1 MYGYLILFAWVLV
14 EQLGIPLPAA
24 PVLLTAGALSA
35 EHELNFAF
43 ALLAGLAGS
52 LIADSIPLHFPAPST
67 FPRKALAARSHEI
80 PCDRDIVLYCTCPS
94 EATAARTAMT
104 LHKLGIERVRSLR
117 GGYGEW
123 KRLGYPVDPLRKPFF
138 TLPDRP

>member
-1 MYGYLILFAWVLV
+1 MALPENILPMYGYLILFAWVLV

-52 LIADSIPLHFPAPST
+52 LIADSIPSVSYTHLLAY
-67 FPRKALAARSHEI
+67 RRDALA
-80 PCDRDIVLYCTCPS
+80 
-94 EATAARTAMT
+94 
-104 LHKLGIERVRSLR
+104 VRL
-117 GGYGEW
+117 W
-123 KRLGYPVDPLRKPFF
+123 VKR
-138 TLPDRP
+138 RP